1 MVILCFLSMTVP
13 VAMYWIMFLSSFIK
27 QRNFLMKMIK
37 TFMAGAVAMALVS
50 FGANA
55 ANQGQG
61 VVNFKGTVIN
71 APCGI
76 APESADQSIDFG
88 QISKAHLNADGI
100 SVKKNLDIKLV
111 NCDATEVGALTKG
124 VKVSFT
130 GTTFGS
136 NANELGTS
144 GDTGTAVV
152 VSEASGNLVSF
163 DGTAGSPTKLQ
174 AGDNTLRYSTWVKKA
189 TGGNLKEGDF
199 TAVANFNLTYE

>member
-1 MVILCFLSMTVP
+1 
-13 VAMYWIMFLSSFIK
+13 
-27 QRNFLMKMIK
+27 MIK
-37 TFMAGAVAMALVS
+37 TVMAGAVAMALVS

-61 VVNFKGTVIN
+61 VVNFKGSVIN

-111 NCDATEVGALTKG
+111 NCDATELATTGS

-130 GTTFGS
+130 GTSVNGQVK
-136 NANELGTS
+136 ELGTA

-152 VSEASGNLVSF
+152 VSEAGGNLVSF
-163 DGTAGSPTKLQ
+163 DGTAGAATKLQ
-174 AGDNTLRYSTWVKKA
+174 AGDHTLRYSTWVKKA
-189 TGGNLKEGDF
+189 TNGALKEGDF

>member
-1 MVILCFLSMTVP
+1 MKNVKTV
-13 VAMYWIMFLSSFIK
+13 L
-27 QRNFLMKMIK
+27 
-37 TFMAGAVAMALVS
+37 AGAVAMALVS

-61 VVNFKGTVIN
+61 VVNFKGTVID

-88 QISKAHLNADGI
+88 QISKAHLEASGI

-111 NCDATEVGALTKG
+111 NCDVTALTNTG
-124 VKVSFT
+124 SVKVSFN
-130 GTTFGS
+130 GTTVNGQVK
-136 NANELGTS
+136 ELGTA

-152 VSEASGNLVSF
+152 VSEASGNQVSF
-163 DGTAGSPTKLQ
+163 DGTAGAATKLQ
-174 AGDNTLRYSTWVKKA
+174 EGDNTLRYSTWVKKA
-189 TGGNLKEGDF
+189 TGGTLKEGDF

>member
-1 MVILCFLSMTVP
+1 MMKSVLGMV
-13 VAMYWIMFLSSFIK
+13 
-27 QRNFLMKMIK
+27 
-37 TFMAGAVAMALVS
+37 VS
-50 FGANA
+50 FAFCSVANA
-55 ANQGQG
+55 AIQGQG
-61 VVNFKGTVIN
+61 QVNFKGTVID

-111 NCDATEVGALTKG
+111 NCDVNELTNTG
-124 VKVSFT
+124 SVKVSFT
-130 GTTFGS
+130 GTSVNGQVK
-136 NANELGTS
+136 ELGTA

-163 DGTAGSPTKLQ
+163 DGTAGAATKLQ
-174 AGDNTLRYSTWVKKA
+174 EGDNTLRYSTWVKKA

>member
-1 MVILCFLSMTVP
+1 MKNKTIIAGVIT
-13 VAMYWIMFLSSFIK
+13 
-27 QRNFLMKMIK
+27 
-37 TFMAGAVAMALVS
+37 MALVS

-55 ANQGQG
+55 ANQGSG
-61 VVNFKGTVIN
+61 VVNFKGSVID

-76 APESADQSIDFG
+76 TPESADQSIDFG
-88 QISKAHLNADGI
+88 QISKAHLEAGGI
-100 SVKKNLDIKLV
+100 SKKKDLSIKLV
-111 NCDATEVGALTKG
+111 NCDATETLKSG
-124 VKVSFT
+124 VKVSFS

-163 DGTAGSPTKLQ
+163 DGTAGTATKLL
-174 AGDNTLRYSTWVKKA
+174 AGDNTLHYSTWVKKA